1 MKNIDEQYIPRV
13 VIFGRAN
20 TGKSTL
26 FNRLTEQ
33 KSAMTSDVEGVTRD
47 SNIGE
52 MSWRGVDFE
61 LVDTGGITEITE
73 EMAAGKKKAKDSI
86 DSKVQQQSLRY
97 LKKSDIILFVVDTKT
112 GLLPQDKQ
120 MADFLNKNF
129 GSDKEKRIIVVAN
142 KVDKGKEDEPQT
154 AVFYQLGLGAPLPVS
169 AASGSG
175 TGDLL
180 DEITDTL
187 KQKPVQ
193 KEEKEQEQEKDSVSA
208 CIIGKPN
215 AGKSSLL
222 NSLLDY
228 ERVIVSEIPHTTR
241 EPQDAEVKYKDHLIT
256 FIDTAGINKK
266 IRKAEGLEKYGIERS
281 LDALAKGDIA
291 LLILDITQN
300 ITQQE
305 LKLIDEIF
313 KKKKSLIIIA
323 NKWDLIPEKDTA
335 KFTEYI
341 YNKMPFATWAPIQ
354 FISASTGKHVAKIYD
369 MILEVKKQRQT
380 ELSKSQLERFLNK
393 IVKKHPPT
401 KAKGYKRP
409 YIYEITQVKT
419 DPPKFDVRISKKDT
433 LNESY
438 VRFIENQLRETFGFK
453 GTPINIEVIR

>member
-1 MKNIDEQYIPRV
+1 MDEQHTPRV

-47 SNIGE
+47 SNVGE
-52 MSWRGVDFE
+52 VSWRGVDFE
-61 LVDTGGITEITE
+61 LVDTGGITEIAE
-73 EMAAGKKKAKDSI
+73 EMAEGKKAARDSI

-129 GSDKEKRIIVVAN
+129 GRDTDKKIIVVAN
-142 KVDKGKEDEPQT
+142 KVDRGKEDEPQT
-154 AVFYQLGLGAPLPVS
+154 AVFYQLGLDSLSPVS
-169 AASGSG
+169 AVTGSG

-180 DEITDTL
+180 DEITDILQNKPT
-187 KQKPVQ
+187 QK
-193 KEEKEQEQEKDSVSA
+193 KEEKEEGEKGSISA

-215 AGKSSLL
+215 VGKSSLL
-222 NSLLDY
+222 NSLLDH

-266 IRKAEGLEKYGIERS
+266 IRKAEGLEKNGIERS
-281 LDALAKGDIA
+281 YDALAKGDIA
-291 LLILDITQN
+291 LLVLDITQN

-313 KKKKSLIIIA
+313 RKKKSLIIIA
-323 NKWDLIPEKDTA
+323 NKWDLVEEKNTS

-341 YNKMPFATWAPIQ
+341 YSKMPFATWAPIK

-369 MILEVKKQRQT
+369 MILEVEEQRQT
-380 ELSKSQLERFLNK
+380 RLSKSQLDRFLNK
-393 IVKKHPPT
+393 IVKKHSPT

-419 DPPKFDVRISKKDT
+419 DPPKFDIRINKKDT

-438 VRFIENQLRETFGFK
+438 VRFIENQIREIFGFK

>member
-1 MKNIDEQYIPRV
+1 MNEQHLPRV

-26 FNRLTEQ
+26 FNRLTER

-47 SNIGE
+47 SNIDE
-52 MSWRGVDFE
+52 ISWRGVDFE
-61 LVDTGGITEITE
+61 LVDTGGITEIAE
-73 EMAAGKKKAKDSI
+73 EMAEGKRAAKDSI

-129 GSDKEKRIIVVAN
+129 SQDKDKKIITVAN

-180 DEITDTL
+180 DEITDAL
-187 KQKPVQ
+187 EQKPNQEEQ
-193 KEEKEQEQEKDSVSA
+193 KNEKDEKKSVSA
-208 CIIGKPN
+208 CIIGRPN

-222 NSLLDY
+222 NSLLNY

-241 EPQDAEVKYKDHLIT
+241 EPQDAEVEYKDHLIT

-266 IRKAEGLEKYGIERS
+266 IRKAEGLEK
-281 LDALAKGDIA
+281 GDIV
-291 LLILDITQN
+291 LLVLDITKN

-305 LKLIDEIF
+305 LKLIDEVF

-323 NKWDLIPEKDTA
+323 NKWDLVPEKDTA

-341 YNKMPFATWAPIQ
+341 YSKMPFATWAPIK

-393 IVKKHPPT
+393 IVKKHAPT